1 MQSRAARVIQVLRRV
16 LVAFV
21 RLTLWLLVMGILAA
35 GVGWIWLD
43 RVILS
48 TLPADLSEYR
58 DFRPLTNCEVYDAE
72 GQAIDRFWVERRVW
86 VPLDELPD
94 HVWQAFVAAED
105 RRFFQHKGVDLRGI
119 ARAVVVNL
127 QSGGTSQGASTLT
140 QQLVK
145 NLIVGKERSYTRKL
159 REAVLAI
166 RLEREQSKEALLEL
180 YLNYVALGAGNYGV
194 EAAAQDYFGVS
205 ARDIDVGQ
213 AALLAGLVPAPSRYS
228 PRRSPETAA
237 ERRGIVLRSMVTLG
251 MVSAELAAQHQDDP
265 VLVPREGDSQRR
277 EALAYI
283 TQVRR
288 ELRALYGDELLFELG
303 LQVHTPLNL
312 TVQAEAEAAVREIV
326 DAHQARQGRAP
337 IVKRLSRDAWD
348 SFLSEGPG
356 LRKGGGGGQ
365 VREPAADQCFQALV
379 GPKRDLNKLSAG
391 PFTFKL
397 VAEEHD
403 ALARPKNTGGDLPPT
418 PLSRLVGVGD
428 VLEVCR
434 TEEPDLVRLGD
445 APWAQASAVV
455 IENKTG
461 AVVAMVGGYRDTL
474 EGFVRASQGLRQ
486 PGSSFKPYV
495 YAAAL
500 AKGHS
505 QIDTVVDGPLALPA
519 GNGQTWSPKNYAG
532 GYAGSLPMRDA
543 MARSLNTVAVR
554 LALEVGVDR
563 IAALARDMGVQTPL
577 RADLTMALGSSE
589 VTVLDQARGYATVAR
604 LGRSADAVF
613 INRLLSVNQELLARA
628 GQPLRVEGRSLA
640 PLPGGPGRQVLPRG
654 VAYELVDM
662 LRGVVTAGTARR
674 ASVEGLDRAGKTG
687 TTNGYM
693 DAWFVGFTPR
703 YTVAIWLGTDRTISL
718 GEGETGGR
726 SALPAWVRI
735 VEALG
740 ERPGERLRPPDEAML
755 LPWRGGW
762 VAVSRGRAPANAL
775 PVERVGE
782 GPLPLFGLPRR

>member
-1 MQSRAARVIQVLRRV
+1 MQSRVTQLLRRV
-16 LVAFV
+16 LVGLA
-21 RLTLWLLVMGILAA
+21 RLTLWLSIMGILAA
-35 GVGWIWLD
+35 GVGWVWLD

-48 TLPADLSEYR
+48 TLPDDLSEYR
-58 DFRPLTNCEVYDAE
+58 DFRPLTNCEVYDAD
-72 GQAIDRFWVERRVW
+72 GRAIDRFWVERRVW

-119 ARAVVVNL
+119 ARAIVVNL
-127 QSGGTSQGASTLT
+127 QSGGASQGASTLT

-159 REAVLAI
+159 REAVLAL

-228 PRRSPETAA
+228 PRRSAETAA

-251 MVSAELAAQHQDDP
+251 MVSAETAAAHQDDP
-265 VLVPREGDSQRR
+265 VLVPREGDTQRR
-277 EALAYI
+277 EGLAYI

-312 TVQAEAEAAVREIV
+312 AVQAEAEAAVREIV

-337 IVKRLSRDAWD
+337 VVKRLPKSAWEA
-348 SFLSEGPG
+348 FLSEGPG

-365 VREPAADQCFQALV
+365 VKEPDAGQCFQALV
-379 GPKRDLNKLSAG
+379 GPKRDLNALSAG
-391 PFTFKL
+391 PFTYRL
-397 VAEEHD
+397 IAEEHE
-403 ALARPKNTGGDLPPT
+403 ALARAKGTGGDIPPV
-418 PLSRLVGVGD
+418 PLSRFVGAGD

-434 TEEPDLVRLGD
+434 AEEPDAVRLGD

-455 IENKTG
+455 IENTTG

-519 GNGQTWSPKNYAG
+519 GNGQTWSPKNYSG
-532 GYAGSLPMRDA
+532 GYAGALPMRDA

-563 IAALARDMGVQTPL
+563 VAALAKDMGVATPL
-577 RADLTMALGSSE
+577 RADLTLALGSSE
-589 VTVLDQARGYATVAR
+589 VTVLDQARGYATLAR
-604 LGRSADAVF
+604 LGRNVEAVF
-613 INRLLSVNQELLARA
+613 IDRLLSVDQALLARA
-628 GQPLRVEGRSLA
+628 GEPLRVEGRSLA

-654 VAYELVDM
+654 VAYEMVDM

-674 ASVEGLDRAGKTG
+674 ASVPGLDRAGKTG

-718 GEGETGGR
+718 GEGETGGK
-726 SALPAWVRI
+726 AVLPAWIRI

-762 VAVSRGRAPANAL
+762 VAVSRGRAPGGAL
-775 PVERVGE
+775 PIERVGD
-782 GPLPLFGLPRR
+782 GPLPLFGAPRR